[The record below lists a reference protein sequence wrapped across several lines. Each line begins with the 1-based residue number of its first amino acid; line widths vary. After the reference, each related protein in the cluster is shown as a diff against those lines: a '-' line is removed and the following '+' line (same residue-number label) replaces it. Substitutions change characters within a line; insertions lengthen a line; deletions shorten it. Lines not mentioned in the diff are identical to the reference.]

1 MKEPVKCT
9 NCGKPYRADKLK
21 RCPSCAAG
29 EVKFSPITKPNFS
42 EPSTVTA
49 FASAPPRVKSSSSNA
64 SRIAIESAKIVNAY
78 GTVIQV
84 LGVIFGILVIIG
96 GLVLAHSNGAIYALA
111 GILIGSL
118 DIAIFAVQGALF
130 RMISNYVIAQLEN

>member
-1 MKEPVKCT
+1 MFLGPLHVPC
-9 NCGKPYRADKLK
+9 AKLDSK
-21 RCPSCAAG
+21 R
-29 EVKFSPITKPNFS
+29 VTSPTGRFQTSKGITP
-42 EPSTVTA
+42 
-49 FASAPPRVKSSSSNA
+49 FAV
-64 SRIAIESAKIVNAY
+64 RIAIESARIVNAY

-118 DIAIFAVQGALF
+118 DIAIFALQGALF